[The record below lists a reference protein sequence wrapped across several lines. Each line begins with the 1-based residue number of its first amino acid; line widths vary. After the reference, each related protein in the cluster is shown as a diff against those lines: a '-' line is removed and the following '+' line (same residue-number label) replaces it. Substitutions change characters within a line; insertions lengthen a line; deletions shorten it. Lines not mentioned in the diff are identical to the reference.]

1 MFEILLEMNERAR
14 RLNQA
19 LEKIVVGGVAIQP
32 DLFKDVVSLVVTL
45 IVPAAKVG
53 AIKWML
59 RDLAGEIRVVAFEVP
74 DELRNSFAFV
84 HEASN
89 FCMPH
94 MMGKSTFPEGVILRR
109 NQE

>member
-19 LEKIVVGGVAIQP
+19 LEKIVVGSVALQP
-32 DLFKDVVSLVVTL
+32 DLFKNVMRLVVTL

-53 AIKWML
+53 AIKWMP
-59 RDLAGEIRVVAFEVP
+59 RDFAGEIRVLAFEVP
-74 DELRNSFAFV
+74 NELRNPFAFV
-84 HEASN
+84 HEAFN
-89 FCMPH
+89 FYVPH
-94 MMGKSTFPEGVILRR
+94 MMGKSTFPEGVTLRR